1 MRAIR
6 RRTVDALAGVAAA
19 ALLAGCADAAPSE
32 VPPLHP
38 RIDELPQT
46 IVEVDTGDDVV
57 EVAAL
62 VAASP
67 EQRQRGLQ
75 EVEDL
80 PGGAGMLFLFDRD
93 RTTGFWMKDT
103 VIPLEIAFVAADGR
117 IVEILSMEPCEEEPC
132 EIYAPGE
139 SYRAALEVSDGWLTE
154 QGVRPGDGVRWGEVP
169 EPR

>member
-1 MRAIR
+1 MTAIR
-6 RRTVDALAGVAAA
+6 RRTARALAGVAAA
-19 ALLAGCADAAPSE
+19 TLLAGCADNTPSE
-32 VPPLHP
+32 VPALHP

-46 IVEVDTGDDVV
+46 IVEIETNDDVV

-62 VAASP
+62 VAATP

-80 PGGAGMLFLFDRD
+80 PDGTGMLFLFDRD

-117 IVEILSMEPCEEEPC
+117 IVELLSMEPCAEEPC
-132 EIYAPGE
+132 EIYAPDD
-139 SYRAALEVSDGWLTE
+139 SYRAALEVSDDWLTQ
-154 QGVRPGDGVRWGEVP
+154 QGVRPGDRMGWGEAP
-169 EPR
+169 DPR

>member
-6 RRTVDALAGVAAA
+6 RWTALALGVVVVAG
-19 ALLAGCADAAPSE
+19 LLAGCADSTPSE

-38 RIDELPQT
+38 RIDGLPQT
-46 IVEVDTGDDVV
+46 MVEIDADDGVV

-80 PGGAGMLFLFDRD
+80 PDGTGMLFLFDRD

-117 IVEILSMEPCEEEPC
+117 IVEILSMEPCAEEPC
-132 EIYAPGE
+132 EIYAPAE
-139 SYRAALEVSDGWLTE
+139 SYRAALEVSDGWMTR
-154 QGVRPGDGVRWGEVP
+154 QGVRAGDRMRWGATP
-169 EPR
+169 DPR

>member
-6 RRTVDALAGVAAA
+6 RRRAGALTGVAAV
-19 ALLAGCADAAPSE
+19 ALLAGCADSSLSE
-32 VPPLHP
+32 VPALHP

-46 IVEVDTGDDVV
+46 IVEIDTSDDDV

-62 VAASP
+62 VAATP

-80 PGGAGMLFLFDRD
+80 PDGAGMLFLFDRD

-117 IVEILSMEPCEEEPC
+117 VVEIFSMEPCEEEPC
-132 EIYAPGE
+132 EIYAPEE

-154 QGVRPGDGVRWGEVP
+154 QGVRAGDRMSWGEVP
-169 EPR
+169 APR

>member
-1 MRAIR
+1 MRATR
-6 RRTVDALAGVAAA
+6 RRAAGALAGVTAVT
-19 ALLAGCADAAPSE
+19 LLTGCVDNAPSE

-38 RIDELPQT
+38 RIDELSQT
-46 IVEVDTGDDVV
+46 MVEIDTADDVV

-62 VAASP
+62 VAATP

-80 PGGAGMLFLFDRD
+80 PDGTGMLFLFDRD

-103 VIPLEIAFVAADGR
+103 VIALEIAFVAADGR
-117 IVEILSMEPCEEEPC
+117 IVEILPMEPCEEEPC
-132 EIYAPGE
+132 EIYAPEE
-139 SYRAALEVSDGWLTE
+139 SYRAALEVSDGGLTE
-154 QGVRPGDGVRWGEVP
+154 QGVRAGDRMSWGEVP